1 MRLRFGDCVLDTSS
15 RELRRHGEPQGLSP
29 KGLRFLQ
36 LLIEARPRAIAKQEI
51 HERLWPESFVADS
64 SIARLAS
71 EIRAAIGDDARHPR
85 FLRTVHRHGYSFSG
99 PVAIEPED
107 VPPALAPCR
116 LLWGEREIGLRE
128 GENLVGRAAEATVRI
143 DLGRISR
150 LHARIV
156 VNGGRA
162 VLEDLGSTN
171 GTFLRG
177 ERLWTPAQLADGDE
191 IGVGAIVL
199 LFRATGSN
207 STTEAGAAR

>member
-1 MRLRFGDCVLDTSS
+1 MIPGSTGTRLRFGDCILDTSS

-29 KGLRFLQ
+29 KALQFLQ
-36 LLIEARPRAIAKQEI
+36 LLIEARPRALAKQEI
-51 HERLWPESFVADS
+51 RERLWPETFVADS
-64 SIARLAS
+64 SLARLAS
-71 EIRAAIGDDARHPR
+71 EVRAAIGDDARHPQ

-99 PVAIEPED
+99 PVAAEPLGL
-107 VPPALAPCR
+107 PPAAAPCR

-156 VNGGRA
+156 VSGGRA

-171 GTFLRG
+171 GTFLCG
-177 ERLWTPAQLADGDE
+177 ERLR
-191 IGVGAIVL
+191 VL
-199 LFRATGSN
+199 LFRATGSD
-207 STTEAGAAR
+207 STTETGTAR